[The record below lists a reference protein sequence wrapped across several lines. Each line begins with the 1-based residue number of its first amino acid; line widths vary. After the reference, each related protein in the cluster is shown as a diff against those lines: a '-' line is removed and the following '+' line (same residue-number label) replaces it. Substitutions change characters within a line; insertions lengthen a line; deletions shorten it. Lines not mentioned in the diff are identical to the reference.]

1 MIKSIYTFDIK
12 HKRVLIRADLN
23 VPINEGK
30 VQDDFRL
37 KALLPTLNYCLKN
50 NAKIVLMS
58 HLGRPKGKIDKKLS
72 LMPIGEVLADLL
84 EMPIKFSH
92 DCISEDAHDVT
103 LGLKSGEI
111 HLLENL
117 RFSNKEVENNKDF
130 SAKLAK
136 HGDIFINDAF
146 GTAHREHASNVGI
159 IDHFSHRG
167 MGFLIEKEI
176 QYFNKLISKPKK
188 PLIVIL
194 GGSKVDSKLS
204 LIDRFLNVADRIII
218 GGGMVFT
225 FLKAQGKNIGN
236 SIYRE
241 DLVSAAF
248 DILEKTKNSQK
259 LVFPSDYLCN
269 TSIESKKNPIIYSK
283 NEIKD
288 GFMGLDIG
296 PRSIKR
302 YKSILNDAE
311 TIFWN
316 GPMGVFEN
324 KNYQEGTKTLASSI
338 AELTEK
344 GVESIIGGG
353 DSASALRKYNLTKN
367 VTHLSTG
374 GGASLEL
381 LSGKTLPALQR
392 LEI

>member
-1 MIKSIYTFDIK
+1 MIKSLSTFDIK

-23 VPINEGK
+23 VPIIEGK

-72 LMPIGEVLADLL
+72 LMPVGEVLADLL

-92 DCISEDAHDVT
+92 DCVSEDAHYVT

-117 RFSNKEVENNKDF
+117 RFSNDEIENNKDF

-159 IDHFSHRG
+159 IDHFSNRG

-188 PLIVIL
+188 TFNCYL
-194 GGSKVDSKLS
+194 GW
-204 LIDRFLNVADRIII
+204 I
-218 GGGMVFT
+218 
-225 FLKAQGKNIGN
+225 
-236 SIYRE
+236 
-241 DLVSAAF
+241 
-248 DILEKTKNSQK
+248 
-259 LVFPSDYLCN
+259 
-269 TSIESKKNPIIYSK
+269 
-283 NEIKD
+283 
-288 GFMGLDIG
+288 
-296 PRSIKR
+296 
-302 YKSILNDAE
+302 
-311 TIFWN
+311 
-316 GPMGVFEN
+316 
-324 KNYQEGTKTLASSI
+324 
-338 AELTEK
+338 
-344 GVESIIGGG
+344 
-353 DSASALRKYNLTKN
+353 
-367 VTHLSTG
+367 
-374 GGASLEL
+374 
-381 LSGKTLPALQR
+381 
-392 LEI
+392 

>member
-1 MIKSIYTFDIK
+1 MIKSISKFDIK

-23 VPINEGK
+23 VPMNAGK

-72 LMPIGEVLADLL
+72 LMPVGEVLADLL

-92 DCISEDAHDVT
+92 DCVSEDSHDVT

-117 RFSNKEVENNKDF
+117 RFSNDEVENNKDF

-146 GTAHREHASNVGI
+146 GTVHREHASNVGI

-236 SIYRE
+236 SIYQE

-269 TSIESKKNPIIYSK
+269 TSIESKKKPVIFSK

-288 GFMGLDIG
+288 GYMGLDIG
-296 PRSIKR
+296 PRSTKR
-302 YKSILNDAE
+302 FQSILNDAE

-324 KNYQEGTKTLASSI
+324 INYEEGTKRLASSI

-344 GVESIIGGG
+344 EAESIIGGG

>member
-1 MIKSIYTFDIK
+1 MIKSISTFDIK

-23 VPINEGK
+23 VPISDGV

-37 KALLPTLNYCLKN
+37 RALLPTLNYCLKN

-92 DCISEDAHDVT
+92 HCVSEDAFNVT

-117 RFSNKEVENNKDF
+117 RFSNDEVENNKDF
-130 SAKLAK
+130 SSKLAK
-136 HGDIFINDAF
+136 HGDVFINDAF

-159 IDHFSHRG
+159 IDHFSNRG
-167 MGFLIEKEI
+167 MGFLIENEI
-176 QYFNKLISKPKK
+176 QYFYKLINKPKK

-236 SIYRE
+236 SIYQE
-241 DLVSAAF
+241 NLVSAAF
-248 DILEKTKNSQK
+248 DILEKTKNTQK
-259 LVFPSDYLCN
+259 LVFPSDYICN
-269 TSIESKKNPIIYSK
+269 TSFESKKKPVIYSK

-288 GFMGLDIG
+288 GYMGLDIG

-302 YKSILNDAE
+302 FQSILNDAE

-324 KNYQEGTKTLASSI
+324 ENYEEGTKSLAFSI
-338 AELTEK
+338 VEFTEK
-344 GVESIIGGG
+344 GSKSIIGGG